1 MTSVTKLVWG
11 TPWAFALLALV
22 PVFLWRLGA
31 PGGVAAVR
39 FPGVGL
45 LRAKG
50 VGRPVRANW
59 GRVRVGML
67 MLGWVALV
75 VALARPQWAK
85 DAEVVKAS
93 GVDILLALDVSRSM
107 LAEDFSIGGQRASR
121 IDAVKQV
128 TEEFIE
134 GRPNDRI
141 GIIAFAGRPY
151 LVSPLTLNHNWL
163 KENLK
168 RLRIGLVE
176 DGTAI
181 GSALASAT
189 RRLGDNPEAR
199 TRIIV
204 LLTDGDNN
212 AGQISPVTAAEAA
225 RALGIK
231 IYSICAGSQ
240 GYAPIPIPDQFG
252 RITYQNVL
260 VTADEN
266 QVRRLAEIGGG
277 KFFRATDEGALRRIF
292 TEIDTLEK
300 VPIETT
306 RSRNLRELFHWPLG
320 VGLALVGLALGWAL
334 SLGRKLP

>member
-1 MTSVTKLVWG
+1 MSGGTLVWN
-11 TPWAFALLALV
+11 TPLAFGLLSLV
-22 PVFLWRLGA
+22 PVFAWRLGA
-31 PGGVAAVR
+31 RGGAASVR
-39 FPGVGL
+39 FPGVSV
-45 LRAKG
+45 LRSLGK
-50 VGRPVRANW
+50 PVRAEW
-59 GRVRVGML
+59 GWLRLGL
-67 MLGWVALV
+67 LLLGWTSLV
-75 VALARPQWAK
+75 VALARPQLAK
-85 DAEVVKAS
+85 DAEVIKAS
-93 GVDILLALDVSRSM
+93 GVDILIALDVSRSM
-107 LAEDFSIGGQRASR
+107 LAEDFSIGGRRSSR

-141 GIIAFAGRPY
+141 GMIAFAGRPY
-151 LVSPLTLNHNWL
+151 LVSPLTLNHDWL
-163 KENLK
+163 KQNLK

-189 RRLGDNPEAR
+189 RRLGQNPDAR

-212 AGQISPVTAAEAA
+212 AGQISPRIAAESA

-231 IYSICAGSQ
+231 IYSICAGSE

-252 RITYQNVL
+252 RITYQNIL
-260 VTADEN
+260 VTADET
-266 QVRRLAEIGGG
+266 QVRKLAEIGGG
-277 KFFRATDEGALRRIF
+277 KFFRATDGDALRKIY

-300 VPIETT
+300 VPVESI
-306 RSRNLRELFHWPLG
+306 RSRNFRELFLWPLG
-320 VGLALVGLALGWAL
+320 VGVVLLVGSLGWSL

>member
-1 MTSVTKLVWG
+1 MSLATGSLVWG
-11 TPWAFALLALV
+11 MPWAFVLLPMV
-22 PVFLWRLGA
+22 GVFVWRMGCEGGA
-31 PGGVAAVR
+31 PAVR

-45 LRAKG
+45 LRT
-50 VGRPVRANW
+50 VGRPVRSEW
-59 GRVRVGML
+59 GWVRVGL
-67 MLGWVALV
+67 LVAGWTAMV
-75 VALARPQWAK
+75 VALARPQIAK

-93 GVDILLALDVSRSM
+93 GVDILVALDVSRSM
-107 LAEDFSIGGQRASR
+107 LAEDFSIGGQRSSR
-121 IDAVKQV
+121 IEAVKQV

-151 LVSPLTLNHNWL
+151 LVSPLTLNHDWL
-163 KENLK
+163 KQNLK
-168 RLRIGLVE
+168 RLKIGMVE

-189 RRLGDNPEAR
+189 RRLGQHKEAR

-212 AGQISPVTAAEAA
+212 AGQVSPNMAAEAA

-252 RITYQNVL
+252 RIVYQNIL

-266 QVRRLAEIGGG
+266 QVRKLAEIGGG
-277 KFFRATDEGALRRIF
+277 KFFRATDGDALRRIYG
-292 TEIDTLEK
+292 EIDALEK
-300 VPIETT
+300 VPVESM
-306 RSRNLRELFHWPLG
+306 RSRNVRELFMWPLG
-320 VGLALVGLALGWAL
+320 VGVALMGVALGWAL
-334 SLGRKLP
+334 TWGRRLP

>member
-1 MTSVTKLVWG
+1 MTSESLVWG
-11 TPWAFALLALV
+11 APWAFLLLGLV
-22 PVFLWRLGA
+22 PVFVWRSGA
-31 PGGVAAVR
+31 PGGASAVR
-39 FPGVGL
+39 FPGVSL
-45 LRAKG
+45 LKG

-59 GRVRVGML
+59 GRARLALLV
-67 MLGWVALV
+67 LGWTALV
-75 VALARPQWAK
+75 CALARPQLAK
-85 DAEVVKAS
+85 DVEVIKAS
-93 GVDILLALDVSRSM
+93 GVDILVALDVSRSM
-107 LAEDFSIGGQRASR
+107 LAEDFSIGGRRAAR

-134 GRPNDRI
+134 GRPSDRI

-151 LVSPLTLNHNWL
+151 LVSPLTLNHDWL
-163 KENLK
+163 KQNLK

-189 RRLGDNPEAR
+189 RRLGENPDAR

-212 AGQISPVTAAEAA
+212 AGQVSPNTAAEAA

-231 IYSICAGSQ
+231 IYTICAGSE

-252 RITYQNVL
+252 RITYQQVL

-266 QVRRLAEIGGG
+266 QARKVAEIGGG
-277 KFFRATDEGALRRIF
+277 KFFRATDSDSLKRIF
-292 TEIDTLEK
+292 GEIDTLEK
-300 VPIETT
+300 VPVEAL
-306 RSRNLRELFHWPLG
+306 RSRNFRELFEWPLG
-320 VGLALVGLALGWAL
+320 LGLALVGLALAWTITV
-334 SLGRKLP
+334 GRRLP